1 MMRLMFGRLAD
12 LLLRSLKTTLLAL
25 LGYKVAVAL
34 INLGLFP
41 KLTEA
46 QKPLEAR
53 TKRGLSSRALHLP
66 HSPLPIQN
74 SSAESPRV
82 SILMP
87 MRNEA
92 RNLPHTLPGLLE
104 QLNFKGV
111 ELLVLDDSSSD
122 DSFSIAQ
129 KMAVQQGHFHVL
141 HGKTL
146 PEGWVGKNWA
156 CHQLAQH
163 ARGEILIFTDADVL
177 WQKGAL
183 AALLEQMERQNAD
196 LLSVW
201 PRQQVQGWGERL
213 IVPLIDDVLLTLFPY
228 PLIYLPFRVAS
239 AGNGQLMAFRR
250 SAYEKLGGHASVRNE
265 VLEDVKLA
273 RKLKGIG
280 GRLRL
285 ALGGTVIGVR
295 MYHGYVEALEGFGK
309 NLRSFHGGS
318 MVLVLASMVFHVL
331 AYTLPWLLWKRGF
344 ASVALLGLLERY
356 LVNLKTGRT
365 EKTDLLEPLST
376 PLSPLA
382 ALPIYARALKKKYR
396 WKGREY
402 QR

>member
-1 MMRLMFGRLAD
+1 
-12 LLLRSLKTTLLAL
+12 
-25 LGYKVAVAL
+25 
-34 INLGLFP
+34 
-41 KLTEA
+41 
-46 QKPLEAR
+46 
-53 TKRGLSSRALHLP
+53 
-66 HSPLPIQN
+66 
-74 SSAESPRV
+74 
-82 SILMP
+82 
-87 MRNEA
+87 
-92 RNLPHTLPGLLE
+92 LPGLLE
-104 QLNFKGV
+104 QLNYKGV

-122 DSFSIAQ
+122 ESYALTQ
-129 KMAVQQGHFHVL
+129 KMGAELGDIGYGHFRVL
-141 HGKTL
+141 QGKTL
-146 PEGWVGKNWA
+146 PAGWVGKNWA
-156 CHQLAQH
+156 CHQLAQY
-163 ARGEILIFTDADVL
+163 ARGGVLIFTDADVL
-177 WQKGAL
+177 WEKGAL

-201 PRQQVQGWGERL
+201 PRQKVGNWGERL

-228 PLIYLPFRVAS
+228 PLIYVPFRLAS

-250 SAYEKLGGHASVRNE
+250 SAYEQLGGHASVCGE

-318 MVLVLASMVFHVL
+318 MVLVLASMLFHIL
-331 AYTLPWLLWKRGF
+331 AYTLPWLLLKRGF

-356 LVNLKTGRT
+356 LVNVKTGRT
-365 EKTDLLEPLST
+365 EPADLLEPLTT

-382 ALPIYARALKKKYR
+382 TLPIYARALKKKYR

-402 QR
+402 KR